1 MRQLDVSR
9 MAMHAY
15 HSTYFARA
23 CATRSS
29 TASFCLHRR
38 TASDRSSWLIRSRRI
53 CSAQGSLVA
62 CGGLTHRRRGIARC
76 ACRPQGL
83 RTSSIE
89 WPRLGRPTWTQYLG
103 LCMAARAMGR
113 GKGGRA
119 GDAESRVEEQG
130 LGWAGFLKLDGA
142 REAGLGDTRRSAILI
157 KMGLGWAWGHSVDLG
172 DLESHDRAACRNQ
185 S

>member
-1 MRQLDVSR
+1 
-9 MAMHAY
+9 
-15 HSTYFARA
+15 
-23 CATRSS
+23 
-29 TASFCLHRR
+29 
-38 TASDRSSWLIRSRRI
+38 
-53 CSAQGSLVA
+53 
-62 CGGLTHRRRGIARC
+62 
-76 ACRPQGL
+76 
-83 RTSSIE
+83 
-89 WPRLGRPTWTQYLG
+89 
-103 LCMAARAMGR
+103 MAARAMGR

-172 DLESHDRAACRNQ
+172 DLESHDRAACRDQ